1 MENLFKER
9 KRRLDI
15 FRQWRKKPK
24 AKAKEIPDHV
34 FMTCAHCHASVAV
47 MDLVE
52 NQYVCPVCDHPFKIS
67 ARERIRQLIDE
78 HTFKETNAKM
88 ISIDPDHFPGYRS
101 KLENLQKKTGMKEAV
116 ITGVGKIMGHSC
128 VIGVM
133 DSNFFMGSMSAA
145 VGEKITCAIELA
157 TRKKLPLILCCTSG
171 GARMQEGILSLV
183 QMAKTSAAMKRHSDA
198 GLLSITVLTHP
209 TTGGVSAS
217 FAMLGD
223 IILSEPYA
231 LVGFAGK
238 RVIED
243 TIHEKLP
250 DNFQTAEFVLEKGF
264 IDRIVP
270 RKDMKRELGW
280 LLSFHCHRRTS

>member
-1 MENLFKER
+1 M
-9 KRRLDI
+9 
-15 FRQWRKKPK
+15 
-24 AKAKEIPDHV
+24 
-34 FMTCAHCHASVAV
+34 
-47 MDLVE
+47 MDLVS
-52 NQYVCPVCDHPFKIS
+52 NHYVCPKCHHPFKIS

-78 HTFKETNAKM
+78 GTFKETDAKM
-88 ISIDPDHFPGYRS
+88 ISVDPDDFPGYKD
-101 KLENLQKKTGMKEAV
+101 KLERLQKQTGMKEAV
-116 ITGVGKIMGHSC
+116 ITGTGKIKGLPC

-145 VGEKITCAIELA
+145 VGEKITRAIELA
-157 TRKKLPLILCCTSG
+157 TKKKLPLILCCTSG

-183 QMAKTSAAMKRHSDA
+183 QMAKTSAAMKKHSDA
-198 GLLSITVLTHP
+198 GLLSIIVLTHP

-270 RKDMKRELGW
+270 REKMKEELGR
-280 LLSFHCHRRTS
+280 LLSFHCKRSIS

>member
-9 KRRLDI
+9 KMRLNI
-15 FRQWRKKPK
+15 FRQWRKK
-24 AKAKEIPDHV
+24 AKPGPKEIPDHV
-34 FMTCAHCHASVAV
+34 FMTCKHCNSSIAT
-47 MDLVE
+47 MDLVQ
-52 NQYVCPVCDHPFKIS
+52 NHYVCPNCHHPFKIS

-78 HTFKETNAKM
+78 GTFKETEAKI
-88 ISIDPDHFPGYRS
+88 ISIDPENFPGYKE
-101 KLENLQKKTGMKEAV
+101 KLESLQKKTGMKEAV
-116 ITGVGKIMGHSC
+116 ITGIGKIKGYPC

-145 VGEKITCAIELA
+145 VGEKITRAIELA
-157 TRKKLPLILCCTSG
+157 TRKKLPVLLCCTSG
-171 GARMQEGILSLV
+171 GARMQEGILSLI
-183 QMAKTSAAMKRHSDA
+183 QMAKTSAAMKKHNDA
-198 GLLSITVLTHP
+198 GLLSITLLTHP

-217 FAMLGD
+217 FAMLAD

-270 RKDMKRELGW
+270 RENMKEELSK
-280 LLSFHCHRRTS
+280 LLSFHS